1 MKDTIVRILTDER
14 DQARAD
20 STEIAGKF
28 TKACA
33 RIRELE
39 KEQWLVAECI
49 FQNVSAGE
57 MKHWA
62 QGIKVSLSGADKV
75 PRFTVERE
83 AK

>member
-39 KEQWLVAECI
+39 AACRLALPVTRENLPKSHDAYQAIKAALAAAER
-49 FQNVSAGE
+49 VS
-57 MKHWA
+57 K
-62 QGIKVSLSGADKV
+62 
-75 PRFTVERE
+75 P
-83 AK
+83 